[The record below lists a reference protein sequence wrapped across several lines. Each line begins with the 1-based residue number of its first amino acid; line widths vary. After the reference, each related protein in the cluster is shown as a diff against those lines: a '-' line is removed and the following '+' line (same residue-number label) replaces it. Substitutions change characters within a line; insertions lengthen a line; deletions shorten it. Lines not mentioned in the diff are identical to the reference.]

1 MCSQFG
7 GWVPRE
13 RSAHACSGD
22 RGRKSVSQ
30 IDAVLP
36 HYLALRLMQFCFYC
50 ILFFEAVMSLPRFK
64 ERGNGCYLLM
74 RRGKIL
80 KEEHMTPEIL

>member
-7 GWVPRE
+7 GSVPRE

-36 HYLALRLMQFCFYC
+36 HYLALRLN
-50 ILFFEAVMSLPRFK
+50 AV
-64 ERGNGCYLLM
+64 LL
-74 RRGKIL
+74 L
-80 KEEHMTPEIL
+80 LHSVL